1 MGRLVKWV
9 FTLAFIAAIALG
21 ASWAAAFYRAGA
33 LIGTNTD
40 AFPARQ
46 VTLAY
51 RGTERLPGKPI
62 AWVFTYS
69 PTKLPGVRVARI
81 FVSPTGTVIATEPKD
96 LPARI
101 DAWAR
106 AQIP

>member
-9 FTLAFIAAIALG
+9 FTLAFVGAIALG

-40 AFPARQ
+40 AFPSRQ
-46 VTLAY
+46 VNLAY
-51 RGTERLPGKPI
+51 RGVERLPGKPI
-62 AWVFTYS
+62 AWVFTYA
-69 PTKLPGVRVARI
+69 PTKLSGVRVAHI
-81 FVSPTGTVIATEPKD
+81 YVSLTGSVIATDPRD
-96 LPARI
+96 LSARI

-106 AQIP
+106 AQLP

>member
-1 MGRLVKWV
+1 MGRLIKWV
-9 FTLAFIAAIALG
+9 FTLAFIGAIAFG

-40 AFPARQ
+40 AFPSRQ
-46 VTLAY
+46 VHLDYHGVA
-51 RGTERLPGKPI
+51 RLPGKPI

-69 PTKLPGVRVARI
+69 PTKLSGVPVARI
-81 FVSPTGTVIATEPKD
+81 YVSPTGTVIATDPRD
-96 LPARI
+96 LSARI

-106 AQIP
+106 AQLP